1 MPMIF
6 VDEWLSRL
14 HNVESES
21 PSFTLQLFKKIF
33 PMFVVKRMKVSQ
45 IMSKETTLPC
55 LYICCKRKPITKKCC
70 YFFGTE
76 DCQYHL
82 HNFALWSAG
91 ESPVQS
97 FALALLFCFSF
108 NLDSLLIPQ
117 ILETTF
123 FFKTYLIFFL
133 YFKNLLPLLWI
144 IAAFFQLAVFPHIFS
159 PQTKRQKLVKQAFR
173 ESHHVRFFLLKKIC
187 LDFFLL
193 LTHWSPA
200 FNFSQNLPL
209 SFSPHPITFFL
220 WLHPCIALD
229 FNICDA
235 NSGSVS
241 LLKFCLFLVVF
252 GLYCCVQ
259 AFSSCSKQGLLLSCG
274 VWVFHCGGFSC
285 FGALAAGMW
294 TQSLWHMGLFAQ
306 QHVESSLTRDQT
318 HVLCIDRQIL
328 NHWSTGEI
336 PTLAVLLGKHL
347 FNLHINIF
355 SLQTSHSLM

>member
-1 MPMIF
+1 MAQLIDRSISFHALNKQNSMPMIF

-55 LYICCKRKPITKKCC
+55 LYICCKRKPFTKKCC

-123 FFKTYLIFFL
+123 FLKNIFNF
-133 YFKNLLPLLWI
+133 LPLL
-144 IAAFFQLAVFPHIFS
+144 S
-159 PQTKRQKLVKQAFR
+159 KLTAIV
-173 ESHHVRFFLLKKIC
+173 V
-187 LDFFLL
+187 DN
-193 LTHWSPA
+193 W
-200 FNFSQNLPL
+200 
-209 SFSPHPITFFL
+209 
-220 WLHPCIALD
+220 
-229 FNICDA
+229 
-235 NSGSVS
+235 S
-241 LLKFCLFLVVF
+241 LLPVGC
-252 GLYCCVQ
+252 
-259 AFSSCSKQGLLLSCG
+259 FSSY
-274 VWVFHCGGFSC
+274 F
-285 FGALAAGMW
+285 
-294 TQSLWHMGLFAQ
+294 
-306 QHVESSLTRDQT
+306 LTPDQKAK
-318 HVLCIDRQIL
+318 
-328 NHWSTGEI
+328 TGQ
-336 PTLAVLLGKHL
+336 T
-347 FNLHINIF
+347 
-355 SLQTSHSLM
+355 SLQRKSPC